1 MKTQSS
7 KLYYKSILPNFQ
19 LNKLSRKFNSQILE
33 KGLKNPDL
41 IKIKNDFKTFT
52 DLYQVNR
59 DEDNDT
65 FVPRKKEELNKYI
78 KSIVQVDENEHPCF
92 TDIDYVKRKQDIQR
106 VAYEFNFGDKIPIIE
121 YTQSEHKTWEY
132 VTNII
137 TPKVYT
143 NCCREYIEN
152 FDLLKKEIGLSNY
165 KIPQLRDISK
175 VLESKTG
182 FTIVPVGGL
191 LSPRYFL
198 NLLAFK
204 VFPSTQFIRPLLKCE
219 HNGEP
224 DVLHEIIGH
233 TSMLCDKNFA
243 DFSQQIGIASL
254 GASNEDLDKL
264 AKIYWF
270 TIEYGLVKELSHDGT
285 SKLKVYGGAIVPSIF
300 EIDYALSM
308 QATYHSLDFD
318 KMQTAQFDYV
328 NLSTNY
334 FVTESIESMKLK
346 FNDYSKSIRNKKEW
360 IAFDIK
366 QNKVLIKNNI

>member
-7 KLYYKSILPNFQ
+7 KIIKSLLANLRPKITHRL
-19 LNKLSRKFNSQILE
+19 FNSQILE
-33 KGLKNPDL
+33 KSLNNPEL
-41 IKIKNDFKTFT
+41 IKIKKDFKAFT
-52 DLYQVNR
+52 DLYQISK
-59 DEDNDT
+59 DEDNDK
-65 FVPRKKEELNKYI
+65 FIPIKKYDLNKHI
-78 KSIVQVDENEHPCF
+78 KSIVQVEENEHPCF
-92 TDIDYVKRKQDIQR
+92 TDIDYVKRKQAIQK
-106 VAYEFNFGDKIPIIE
+106 VAYEFNIGDKIPIID
-121 YTQSEHKTWEY
+121 YTDSENKTWEY

-143 NCCREYIEN
+143 NCCKEYIEN
-152 FDLLKKEIGLSNY
+152 FDLLKKEIGLSNT
-165 KIPQLRDISK
+165 KIPQLRDISE
-175 VLESKTG
+175 VLEYKTG

-191 LSPRYFL
+191 LLPRYFL

-270 TIEYGLVKELSHDGT
+270 TIEYGLVKELSDGI
-285 SKLKVYGGAIVPSIF
+285 SKLKIYGGAIVPSIF

-308 QATYHSLDFD
+308 QASYHSLDFN
-318 KMQTAQFDYV
+318 KMQTAKFDYV

-334 FVTESIESMKLK
+334 FITESIESMKLK
-346 FNDYSKSIRNKKEW
+346 FNDYSKSIRNKKDW
-360 IAFDIK
+360 ISFDLKKNEVVI
-366 QNKVLIKNNI
+366 QNNI